1 MVQRAKFEQIPA
13 YGGKRT
19 ETIPSTNVVSG
30 TQGLEAIS
38 QGLFSLS
45 ESLDKRRA
53 NRVAFASTLAG
64 SRAGA
69 TGETDLQD
77 PDTIA
82 GMSYNQAAMTAYSAT
97 AETRARAKIKD
108 IYSQFHSDPAQLK
121 TGLDAYSSA
130 TLKTMQDVAPDL
142 APAFGERFR
151 TWAQPYLSRAA
162 DNYKSDFT
170 ESFINDAQGLEAES
184 IKDINQS
191 SADLF
196 SNDPVR
202 SQQALAAVTD
212 HIATLRRSMTAQA
225 LAGSVPTPEQ
235 LDARDT
241 QVFQNAIGSG
251 AKSWFANSPDK
262 VDAFIKFKTG
272 ELSFPLPDA
281 EGKPRT
287 IKLSE
292 ALSPQA
298 QAGLNTWM
306 EQELAFSVQNAE
318 TAATMSEKFEQR
330 ERDVSEFNAWSLVY
344 EADPAKRL
352 TPQQVAGL
360 VNARRIDPV
369 AGKEMLSQLSRDDA
383 LRDNGATVMGIENK
397 IYAGMDAKTSI
408 NKAFASGEI
417 KTTTASRL
425 LGLNHT
431 EQNRG
436 VEADKPRDR
445 FRKLLHEAT
454 RTKGEFSDILGGE
467 PERRARALM
476 EYDQMTLDE
485 GIEPKDAFED
495 VLARAKVSIDSINV
509 RTEAMILPRFTV
521 GGRANLDVDATA
533 KRMRAEFDAG
543 RMPRAE
549 LMEELRRLKEW
560 EQALRVS
567 AQDKAS
573 REAKKRKP

>member
-13 YGGKRT
+13 GGGKRT

-30 TQGLEAIS
+30 TQGMEAIS

-53 NRVAFASTLAG
+53 NRVAFASKIAG
-64 SRAGA
+64 ERAGA
-69 TGETDLQD
+69 AGDVSLQD
-77 PDTIA
+77 SGTIA

-225 LAGSVPTPEQ
+225 LAGSTPTPEQ

-287 IKLSE
+287 IKLSD

-306 EQELAFSVQNAE
+306 EQELAFSVQNSE

-352 TPQQVAGL
+352 TPQQVSGL

-369 AGKEMLSQLSRDDA
+369 AGKEMLSQLSQEDA
-383 LRDNGATVMGIENK
+383 SRDNGATVMGIENK
-397 IYAGMDAKTSI
+397 IYAGMDAKTAI

-509 RTEAMILPRFTV
+509 RTEAMILPRFAV
-521 GGRANLDVDATA
+521 GGRANLDTDATA

-567 AQDKAS
+567 AQDKAV
-573 REAKKRKP
+573 REAKKRNK